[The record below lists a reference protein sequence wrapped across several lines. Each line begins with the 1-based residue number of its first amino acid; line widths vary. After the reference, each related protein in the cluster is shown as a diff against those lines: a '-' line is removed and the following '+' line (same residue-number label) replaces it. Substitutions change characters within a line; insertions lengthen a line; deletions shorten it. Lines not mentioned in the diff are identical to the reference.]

1 MLEHI
6 LPGVAAIDIG
16 RERLFV
22 AVAEQPVRNFGTFT
36 SDITQLGEYLKAHGV
51 QRVAMEA
58 TGVYWI
64 PVHDQLQAQGLE
76 VTLFNGRQARNLPG
90 RKSDVADCQWHAM
103 LHGQGLLRPCFV
115 PPEEIRQLRS
125 YQRLREDHIGMA
137 AMHIQHMHKALD
149 LMNVCLH
156 RVISQLHGV
165 SGLRLVRAIL
175 AGERDPE
182 RLLQMCEAQIVKH
195 KREAVL
201 KSLEGDWQEHHLFAL
216 RQALAGYEF
225 YQARIAECDQ
235 QLEALLVRLTKDRE
249 PCVPPPGTKVKVV
262 RHNAPAIDDLH
273 GKLLTLC
280 GGADASQIGGL
291 TSLSHL
297 KLIAEIGT
305 DLGRWRTKKQFTA
318 WLGLAPGMHQS
329 GKKRRQRV
337 PSATTAAG
345 QIFRE
350 CALSLAKSKH
360 KALGSFYRRLKGRR
374 GHAIAI
380 KAVARKLAEYYYD
393 VMTKGL
399 AHVEVGL
406 ERYEAQYRQQAER
419 YVRKLAGQLGLRLLS
434 ADGVVLN

>member
-1 MLEHI
+1 MLEQI

-16 RERLFV
+16 RERLYV
-22 AVAEQPVRNFGTFT
+22 AVAAQPVCNFGTFT
-36 SDITQLGEYLKAHGV
+36 SEIAQLGAYLKAQQV

-64 PVHDQLQAQGLE
+64 PVHDQLQAQGFE

-115 PPEEIRQLRS
+115 PPQEIRQLRS
-125 YQRLREDHIGMA
+125 YHRLREDHISLA
-137 AMHIQHMHKALD
+137 ASHIQHMQKALD
-149 LMNVCLH
+149 LMNVCIH

-165 SGLRLVRAIL
+165 SGLRMVRAIL

-182 RLLQMCEAQIVKH
+182 RLLQLCDAQIA
-195 KREAVL
+195 KRKRAAVL
-201 KSLEGDWQEHHLFAL
+201 ASLEGDWQEHHLFAL
-216 RQALAGYEF
+216 GQALAGYEF
-225 YQARIAECDQ
+225 YQEQIAQCDQ
-235 QLEALLVRLTKDRE
+235 RLEALLTQLTQDRE
-249 PCVPPPGTKVKVV
+249 PCPPAPGTVVKPV
-262 RHNAPAIDDLH
+262 RHNPPAIDDLH

-291 TSLSHL
+291 TPLSHL
-297 KLIAEIGT
+297 KLVAEIGT

-318 WLGLAPGMHQS
+318 WLGLAPRMHQS

-337 PSATTAAG
+337 PSAKTTAG

-360 KALGSFYRRLKGRR
+360 LALGAFYRRLKGRR

-406 ERYEAQYRQQAER
+406 QRYEEQYRQQSER
-419 YVRKLAGQLGLRLLS
+419 YVRKLAGQLGLTLLS